1 MTEDLL
7 GYNEMV
13 ETAMRSVVRAALVRA
28 GTEGLPGE
36 HHFYVTFRTDHP
48 DTSVPVRLSERYPE
62 EMTIVLQHQFWNL
75 ETDDEGFNVDL
86 SFNHKMETL
95 RIPYDALITFADP
108 SVNFGLQFH
117 VDLDDDTWAGDEV
130 EVAEDQDSVMSSG
143 PATVEELAVE
153 TAPKK
158 SNNASGDGSQ
168 DDDDPDGDGGNNVV
182 TLDSFRKGKS

>member
-13 ETAMRSVVRAALVRA
+13 ETAMRSVVRQALERA
-28 GTEGLPGE
+28 GSEGLPGE
-36 HHFYVTFRTDHP
+36 HHFYITFRTDHP
-48 DTSVPVRLSERYPE
+48 DTDIPARLKERYPE

-75 ETDDEGFNVDL
+75 VTSSSDFAVDL

-117 VDLDDDTWAGDEV
+117 VDLDDDSWASDDLD
-130 EVAEDQDSVMSSG
+130 VASDM
-143 PATVEELAVE
+143 
-153 TAPKK
+153 
-158 SNNASGDGSQ
+158 
-168 DDDDPDGDGGNNVV
+168 DDDLDLEALEKGDDPRELVADTSGGDKEDGDNVV
-182 TLDSFRKGKS
+182 TLDSFRKDKK

>member
-13 ETAMRSVVRAALVRA
+13 ETAMRSVVRAALERA
-28 GTEGLPGE
+28 GSEGLPGE

-75 ETDDEGFNVDL
+75 QTDDDGFNVDL

-117 VDLDDDTWAGDEV
+117 VDLEDDSWASDEV
-130 EVAEDQDSVMSSG
+130 ELAEDQDGVTSSG
-143 PATVEELAVE
+143 PATVEELAVQTSPKSKE
-153 TAPKK
+153 T
-158 SNNASGDGSQ
+158 SNE
-168 DDDDPDGDGGNNVV
+168 DDDPDGAPDDGGNNVV
-182 TLDSFRKGKS
+182 ALDSFRKGK